1 MGKIHNLEQDGSNRN
16 LQIDQQTSEQY
27 QTVLQQLRDFRQNQG
42 WAPFHNLKDLAL
54 SLDLEAAEVLEI
66 FQWQSEDTPLT
77 PEKRAHLEE
86 ELADVLTYTF
96 FMCEQLNVDPLKLVA
111 AKTKINNRR
120 TWDK

>member
-1 MGKIHNLEQDGSNRN
+1 MG
-16 LQIDQQTSEQY
+16 
-27 QTVLQQLRDFRQNQG
+27 
-42 WAPFHNLKDLAL
+42 PFHNLKDLAL

-77 PEKRAHLEE
+77 PEKRAHLKE

-111 AKTKINNRR
+111 AKTKINNQR